1 MMSNWQIIFSKKAQ
15 KQFDK
20 LDQQTRKQIRDF
32 LRIKLL
38 PSGDPRSSGK
48 ALSANL
54 SRYWR
59 YRVGK
64 YRLICE
70 IRDGELVVEV
80 ITVGKRDSIYESA

>member
-1 MMSNWQIIFSKKAQ
+1 MNNWLLDFSPKAF
-15 KQFDK
+15 KQLSK
-20 LDQQTRKQIRDF
+20 LDKQTQEQINRF
-32 LRIKLL
+32 FIRVIS
-38 PSGDPRSSGK
+38 SGDPRSSGK
-48 ALSANL
+48 ALSGNL

-80 ITVGKRDSIYESA
+80 ITVGKRDSIYE